1 MGHSTGYSMTKDE
14 AINFIREW
22 DALNAE
28 VAALGKKVIIDR
40 CNPSDVRDEFRAKMV
55 QLNNMKYKKIDADY
69 VVTFL

>member
-1 MGHSTGYSMTKDE
+1 MEHSTGYNMTKDE

>member
-1 MGHSTGYSMTKDE
+1 MEHSTGYNMTKDE

-40 CNPSDVRDEFRAKMV
+40 CNPSDVRDEFREKMV
-55 QLNNMKYKKIDADY
+55 KLNNMKYKKFDADY